1 MFGRIGGIAAVVLSK
16 GYTLIQIQDEQ
27 VPLGLFPQVEN
38 QYFGVAVG
46 VVTAMLLAGACT
58 VYLMACQ
65 RYRARIR
72 QLDRERKCYC
82 GWHLRHL
89 RETAGDLELEETAY
103 MEKEMQ
109 NFFSKKI
116 PKAEPF

>member
-1 MFGRIGGIAAVVLSK
+1 MFGRLNGIIAVVLSK

-27 VPLGLFPQVEN
+27 VPLGLFPQLEN
-38 QYFGVAVG
+38 QYFGAAVG
-46 VVTAMLLAGACT
+46 VVTAILLTGACV

-65 RYRARIR
+65 RYRTRIR

-82 GWHLRHL
+82 GWHLRRL
-89 RETAGDLELEETAY
+89 RETAEDLELEETAY

-109 NFFSKKI
+109 NFSKKFL
-116 PKAEPF
+116 KAEPF